1 MSLPATGTGLPLAA
15 AELWWVGAIEAFVVI
30 MILLLTFAFMTLI
43 ERKLL
48 GRFQLRF
55 GPNRAGPFGVLQP
68 FADLIKLVR
77 KAPFQPDR
85 VIHPVLYLGAPALSA
100 TMAFLAF
107 SLIPWGG
114 GWELFGYQIDGQVVN
129 VPISLVVI
137 FAIGSISSYGVL
149 LGGWVSESKYA
160 LIGAMRTG
168 AQLVSYEVALA
179 LSVLGVVLM
188 SRSLSLTE
196 IVAAQQ
202 RTIWYI
208 VPQIVGFACFAVAG
222 VAEVGRAPF
231 DLPEA
236 EQEIVAGYHTEY
248 SGMRWGLFQ
257 IAEYVHMITISALMV
272 TLFFGGWLFPVL
284 HRFGPIWFALKLA
297 IVLFCFI
304 WARATLP
311 RLRYDQLMSLGW
323 KVILPVATV
332 NAVATAFFVV
342 LV

>member
-1 MSLPATGTGLPLAA
+1 MTAALPLAKI
-15 AELWWVGAIEAFVVI
+15 EVWWIGAIEALV
-30 MILLLTFAFMTLI
+30 ILLVLLLAFAFMTLI
-43 ERKLL
+43 ERKVL

-55 GPNRAGPFGVLQP
+55 GPNRAGPFGIIQP
-68 FADLIKLVR
+68 FADLIKLIR
-77 KAPFQPDR
+77 KAPFQPDQL
-85 VIHPVLYLGAPALSA
+85 IHPALYLGAPVLSA
-100 TMAFLAF
+100 TMAFLTF
-107 SLIPWGG
+107 SVIPWGG
-114 GWELFGYQIDGQVVN
+114 GWELFGYQINGQVVD
-129 VPISLVVI
+129 VPISLIVI
-137 FAIGSISSYGVL
+137 FAVGSISSYGVL

-160 LIGAMRTG
+160 LLGAMRTG

-188 SRSLSLTE
+188 SRSLSLTG
-196 IVAAQQ
+196 IVAAQHA
-202 RTIWYI
+202 TIWYV

-236 EQEIVAGYHTEY
+236 EQELVAGFHTEY

-257 IAEYVHMITISALMV
+257 IAEYVHMITISALIV

-284 HRFGPIWFALKLA
+284 HRFGPVWFLLKLA

-311 RLRYDQLMSLGW
+311 RLRYDQLMNLGW
-323 KVILPVATV
+323 KVLLPVATV

>member
-1 MSLPATGTGLPLAA
+1 VSIRLPLAT
-15 AELWWVGAIEAFVVI
+15 AEVWWIGAIEAFVI
-30 MILLLTFAFMTLI
+30 LNILLLAFAYMTLI
-43 ERKLL
+43 ERKVL
-48 GRFQLRF
+48 GRLQLRF
-55 GPNRAGPFGVLQP
+55 GPNRAGPFGVFQP

-85 VIHPVLYLGAPALSA
+85 LIHPLLYLGAPVLSA

-114 GWELFGYQIDGQVVN
+114 GWQLYGYRIDGQVVD
-129 VPISLVVI
+129 VPISLIVI

-160 LIGAMRTG
+160 LLGAMRSG

-188 SRSLSLTE
+188 ARSLSLTG
-196 IVAAQQ
+196 IVAAQHD
-202 RTIWYI
+202 TVWYV

-248 SGMRWGLFQ
+248 SGLRWGLFQ

-272 TLFFGGWLFPVL
+272 TLFFGGWLFPVA
-284 HRFGPIWFALKLA
+284 HRFGPLWFCLKLA
-297 IVLFCFI
+297 VVLFCFI
-304 WARATLP
+304 WARTTLP
-311 RLRYDQLMSLGW
+311 RLRYDQLMNLGW
-323 KVILPVATV
+323 KVLLPVATV

-342 LV
+342 LK

>member
-1 MSLPATGTGLPLAA
+1 MIAALPLAKT
-15 AELWWVGAIEAFVVI
+15 EVWWIGAIEALVVI
-30 MILLLTFAFMTLI
+30 NILLLAFAFMTLI
-43 ERKLL
+43 ERKVL

-55 GPNRAGPFGVLQP
+55 GPNRAGPFGIIQP

-85 VIHPVLYLGAPALSA
+85 LIHPALYLGAPVLSA
-100 TMAFLAF
+100 TMAFLTF
-107 SLIPWGG
+107 SVIPWGG
-114 GWELFGYQIDGQVVN
+114 GWELHGYQINGQVVD
-129 VPISLVVI
+129 VPISLIVI
-137 FAIGSISSYGVL
+137 FAVGSISSYGVL

-160 LIGAMRTG
+160 LLGAMRTG

-188 SRSLSLTE
+188 SRSLSLTG
-196 IVAAQQ
+196 IVAAQHA
-202 RTIWYI
+202 TIWYV

-236 EQEIVAGYHTEY
+236 EQELVAGFHTEY

-257 IAEYVHMITISALMV
+257 IAEYVHMITISALIV

-284 HRFGPIWFALKLA
+284 HRFGPVWFLLKLA

-323 KVILPVATV
+323 KVLLPVATV

>member
-1 MSLPATGTGLPLAA
+1 MSSFVLSATVEPWWIAA
-15 AELWWVGAIEAFVVI
+15 FEAFAII
-30 MILLLTFAFMTLI
+30 MVLLLGFAYVTLI

-55 GPNRAGPFGVLQP
+55 GPNRAGPYSILQP
-68 FADLIKLVR
+68 FADFIKLIR
-77 KAPFQPDR
+77 KAPFQPDK
-85 VIHPVLYLGAPALSA
+85 VIHRVLYLGAPVLSG

-107 SLIPWGG
+107 SVIPWGG

-129 VPISLVVI
+129 VSISLIVV
-137 FAIGSISSYGVL
+137 FAIGSISTYGIL
-149 LGGWVSESKYA
+149 LGGWASESKYA
-160 LIGAMRTG
+160 LLGAMRTG
-168 AQLVSYEVALA
+168 AQLVSYEVSLA

-188 SRSLSLTE
+188 ARSLSLVD
-196 IVAAQQ
+196 IVAAQD
-202 RTIWYI
+202 RTVWYI
-208 VPQIVGFACFAVAG
+208 VPQIVGFGCFAIAG

-236 EQEIVAGYHTEY
+236 EQEIVAGYHVEY

-257 IAEYVHMITISALMV
+257 ISEYVHMITVSALMV
-272 TLFFGGWLFPVL
+272 TLFFGGWLFPFG
-284 HRFGPIWFALKLA
+284 HRLGPLWFALKVA

-304 WARATLP
+304 WARASLP
-311 RLRYDQLMSLGW
+311 RLRYDQLMNLGW
-323 KVILPVATV
+323 KVLLPIATV

>member
-1 MSLPATGTGLPLAA
+1 MSAVLPLAT
-15 AELWWVGAIEAFVVI
+15 AEVWWIGAIEALVVI
-30 MILLLTFAFMTLI
+30 NILLLAFAFMTLI
-43 ERKLL
+43 ERKVL
-48 GRFQLRF
+48 GRFQRRF
-55 GPNRAGPFGVLQP
+55 GPNRAGPFGIIQP

-77 KAPFQPDR
+77 KAPFRPDR
-85 VIHPVLYLGAPALSA
+85 LIHPVLYLGAPVLSA

-107 SLIPWGG
+107 SVIPWGG
-114 GWELFGYQIDGQVVN
+114 GWELHGYQINGQVVD
-129 VPISLVVI
+129 VPISLIVI

-160 LIGAMRTG
+160 LLGAMRAG
-168 AQLVSYEVALA
+168 AQLVSYEVALS

-188 SRSLSLTE
+188 ARSLSLTG
-196 IVAAQQ
+196 IVAAQHN
-202 RTIWYI
+202 TIWY
-208 VPQIVGFACFAVAG
+208 VAPQIVGFACFAVAG

-236 EQEIVAGYHTEY
+236 EQELVAGFHTEY

-284 HRFGPIWFALKLA
+284 HRFGPVWFLLKLA

-311 RLRYDQLMSLGW
+311 RLRYDQLMNLGW
-323 KVILPVATV
+323 KVLLPVATV

-342 LV
+342 LR

>member
-1 MSLPATGTGLPLAA
+1 MSTVLPLAT
-15 AELWWVGAIEAFVVI
+15 AEVWWIGAIEALVVI
-30 MILLLTFAFMTLI
+30 NILLLAFAFMTLI
-43 ERKLL
+43 EPQVL
-48 GRFQLRF
+48 GRFHRRF
-55 GPNRAGPFGVLQP
+55 GPNRAGPFGILQP
-68 FADLIKLVR
+68 FAELIKLVR
-77 KAPFQPDR
+77 KAPFRPDR
-85 VIHPVLYLGAPALSA
+85 LIHPVLYLGAPVLSA

-107 SLIPWGG
+107 SVIPWGG
-114 GWELFGYQIDGQVVN
+114 GWELHGYQINGQVVD
-129 VPISLVVI
+129 VPISLIVI

-160 LIGAMRTG
+160 LLGAMRAG
-168 AQLVSYEVALA
+168 AQLVSYEVALS

-188 SRSLSLTE
+188 ARSLSLTG
-196 IVAAQQ
+196 IVAAQHN
-202 RTIWYI
+202 TIWY
-208 VPQIVGFACFAVAG
+208 VAPQIVGFACFAVAG

-236 EQEIVAGYHTEY
+236 EQELVAGFHTEY

-284 HRFGPIWFALKLA
+284 HRFGPVWFLLKLA

-311 RLRYDQLMSLGW
+311 RLRYDQLMNLGW
-323 KVILPVATV
+323 KVLLPVATV

-342 LV
+342 LR

>member
-1 MSLPATGTGLPLAA
+1 MSVLPPLAKI
-15 AELWWVGAIEAFVVI
+15 EVWWIGAIEALAVLL
-30 MILLLTFAFMTLI
+30 ILLLAFAFMTLI
-43 ERKLL
+43 ERKVL
-48 GRFQLRF
+48 GRFQRRF
-55 GPNRAGPFGVLQP
+55 GPNRAGPFGIIQP

-85 VIHPVLYLGAPALSA
+85 LIHPVLYLGAPVLSA

-107 SLIPWGG
+107 SVIPWGG
-114 GWELFGYQIDGQVVN
+114 GWELFGFQINGQVAD
-129 VPISLVVI
+129 VPISLIAI

-160 LIGAMRTG
+160 LLGAMRTG
-168 AQLVSYEVALA
+168 AQLVSYEVSLA

-188 SRSLSLTE
+188 SRSLSLTG
-196 IVAAQQ
+196 IVAAQHD
-202 RTIWYI
+202 TIWYI
-208 VPQIVGFACFAVAG
+208 VPQIVGFGCFTVAG

-236 EQEIVAGYHTEY
+236 EQELVAGFHTEY

-284 HRFGPIWFALKLA
+284 HRFGPVWFLLKLA

-311 RLRYDQLMSLGW
+311 RLRYDQLMNLGW
-323 KVILPVATV
+323 KVLLPVATV